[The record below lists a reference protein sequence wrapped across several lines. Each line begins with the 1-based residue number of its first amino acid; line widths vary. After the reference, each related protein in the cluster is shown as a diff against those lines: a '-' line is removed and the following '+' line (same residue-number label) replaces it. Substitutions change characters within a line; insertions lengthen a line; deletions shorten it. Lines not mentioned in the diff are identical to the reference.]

1 MFFFSANNNII
12 PSNVPFALLF
22 SCCVLWTASSLTG
35 CSSNPHKKIS
45 YEEDEDSIEW
55 ADEEP
60 SKPKA
65 HKSKTQ
71 KAQVAQQKTSR
82 TPSHAHPHSQAT
94 HTKPLPKTPSRSQ
107 QNYHPP
113 ASHSPRL
120 ITTHY
125 QPRRDHV
132 RQTRHDLWQ
141 NVYRGFRLGNH
152 NRHPHVAKI
161 IREYRSRNQPLQAS
175 LNRSQPYLHMIVEE
189 VKRRNMPMEAL
200 LVAFVESGFQPT
212 AVSRSGASGLWQF
225 MPTTGKRYGLPR
237 NREFDARLDPF
248 AATGAAM
255 NYLQMLHRQFKG
267 DWLLAF
273 AAYNAGEGRVIQ
285 AIAKAKR
292 AGRPIN
298 FWHLDLPAETR
309 RYVPKILAYKE
320 VLLNPQ
326 HFRVRL
332 PNIANTPYL
341 TQIRIEKP
349 LNLRLVATRAGL
361 PANTLTQLNPYFLKG
376 VANPRL
382 SKRVIIPRQHAKR
395 ITQVM
400 RHSAVR
406 VAVHSAPSLQP
417 SGATQPM
424 FRVVNYPLS
433 LATSQHAL
441 LKPPTQRTIHHDLMR
456 RMNHL
461 FIIG

>member
-12 PSNVPFALLF
+12 PSNVPFAVLF
-22 SCCVLWTASSLTG
+22 SCCLLWTGSSLTG
-35 CSSNPHKKIS
+35 CSSNPHKKMS
-45 YEEDEDSIEW
+45 YEEDEEAIEW
-55 ADEEP
+55 ADDEP
-60 SKPKA
+60 TKP
-65 HKSKTQ
+65 KTQ
-71 KAQVAQQKTSR
+71 KAKSAQQKTPR
-82 TPSHAHPHSQAT
+82 TPPRSHTYSRPA
-94 HTKPLPKTPSRSQ
+94 HTKPTHTIPPSPSSKTPSRSQ

-113 ASHSPRL
+113 ASHAPRL
-120 ITTHY
+120 ITTDY
-125 QPRRDHV
+125 RPRRDHV

-152 NRHPHVAKI
+152 NRHPHVAKV

-292 AGRPIN
+292 AGRPVN
-298 FWHLDLPAETR
+298 FWQLDLPAETR

-326 HFRVRL
+326 LFRVRL

-382 SKRVIIPRQHAKR
+382 SKRVIIPRQHARR
-395 ITQVM
+395 ITQVV
-400 RHSAVR
+400 RHSHRTMR
-406 VAVHSAPSLQP
+406 VAAHDVPS
-417 SGATQPM
+417 SQPM
-424 FRVVNYPLS
+424 FQPVNYPLS
-433 LATSQHAL
+433 LAASQYAL
-441 LKPPTQRTIHHDLMR
+441 LKPPTGLMLSQHLMR
-456 RMNHL
+456 RTSDL